1 MVAQRSKCSLPDPP
15 FEPPVPEQEEEPE
28 EKKAPPAKGAK
39 GKQEEVE
46 EVELSPEE
54 AAANKMFEEYCDKFC
69 GLLEG
74 MKNDLL
80 EYKKLNDP
88 VFGVKKVG
96 LWPKKYSQRE
106 LAMIQAQEKAAVQK
120 EIEAEEA
127 KAKETEEAK
136 APPGKQAKQVSKPGT
151 KPDTR

>member
-1 MVAQRSKCSLPDPP
+1 
-15 FEPPVPEQEEEPE
+15 
-28 EKKAPPAKGAK
+28 
-39 GKQEEVE
+39 
-46 EVELSPEE
+46 
-54 AAANKMFEEYCDKFC
+54 
-69 GLLEG
+69 

-120 EIEAEEA
+120 EIEAEEPN
-127 KAKETEEAK
+127 THDDLEAEDE
-136 APPGKQAKQVSKPGT
+136 V
-151 KPDTR
+151 